1 RALEETARTRQ
12 VIVFTHDERLPE
24 AVRRLGIE
32 SRMFMVTRRPGSV
45 VEVRKSLDPVRAH
58 IEDALALVHT
68 TDLPSPVLRRTVPGF
83 CRAALESAFIGVI
96 RRRQLL
102 AGKTHG
108 EVDEA
113 LAKGGKLTPLAA
125 LAFFDD
131 RERGSEVMARLN
143 KYGSWAGDAFKQ
155 CNEGAHK
162 EYAGDLKMLIN
173 DTEKLAERIQL
184 L

>member
-1 RALEETARTRQ
+1 
-12 VIVFTHDERLPE
+12 
-24 AVRRLGIE
+24 
-32 SRMFMVTRRPGSV
+32 MVTRRPGSV
-45 VEVRKSLDPVRAH
+45 VEVRKSLDP
-58 IEDALALVHT
+58 
-68 TDLPSPVLRRTVPGF
+68 VPGF

-131 RERGSEVMARLN
+131 RERGGEVMARLN

-173 DTEKLAERIQL
+173 DTEKLAERIQQL
-184 L
+184 